1 MRGKRISATKL
12 PDEGFSC
19 AQFGAVNLERIFS
32 AAEYA
37 RRVADTKR
45 RMEQKGFDLIVC
57 QDPANMCW
65 LTGFDGWSFYV
76 PQCVLVH
83 GAEAAP
89 LWFGRAQDAKSAR
102 LTTNLPDGNI
112 VPFSE
117 PLVQH
122 PIRHPYDELA
132 ALIRDRGWERARIGV
147 EMDAHYYTAR
157 CHEHLVKGL
166 PGASF
171 ANNGDL
177 VNWARLVKSEPE
189 RKLMREAGRICS
201 HAMMRAIETM
211 RPGVR
216 QNEVIAAIYHAQ
228 TMGPEGLGGD
238 YAAICPLMP
247 VGEGTSTPH
256 LTWTDAPLPASGLAM
271 IEIAG
276 ARRRYHAPLTRTIH
290 LGNPRP
296 KYLDVAKVA
305 VEGVDAGLALAKSG
319 NTAEAVEAAWQAVLR
334 RNGLRKDSRVGYSI
348 GLAYPPDWGERTV
361 SLRPGDLTV
370 LEAGMCFHMQA
381 GLWLE
386 DFGIAISES
395 FLVNDHGGERLCDV
409 ARELIVID

>member
-1 MRGKRISATKL
+1 
-12 PDEGFSC
+12 
-19 AQFGAVNLERIFS
+19 LERAFTPQ
-32 AAEYA
+32 EFTG
-37 RRVADTKR
+37 RVAETRK
-45 RMEQKGFDLIVC
+45 RMERQGFDLLIC

-83 GAEAAP
+83 AGEEHP
-89 LWFGRAQDAKSAR
+89 LWFGRAQDAKSAE
-102 LTTNLPDGNI
+102 LTTDLPSRNI

-122 PIRHPYDELA
+122 PVDHPYDELA
-132 ALIRDRGWERARIGV
+132 ALIRDRGWAKARIGV

-157 CHEHLVKGL
+157 CHAHLVKGL
-166 PGASF
+166 PQASI

-177 VNWARLVKSEPE
+177 VNWARLVKSETE
-189 RKLMREAGRICS
+189 RRLMREAGRICS
-201 HAMMRAIETM
+201 HAMNRAIEVM
-211 RPGVR
+211 KPGVP
-216 QNEVIAAIYHAQ
+216 QNQVIAAIYHAQ
-228 TMGPEGLGGD
+228 TTGVAGLGGD

-256 LTWTDAPLPASGLAM
+256 LTWTDQPLPNHSLAM

-276 ARRRYHAPLTRTIH
+276 ARRRYHAPLTRTVH
-290 LGNPRP
+290 LGKP
-296 KYLDVAKVA
+296 KSRYADVAKIA
-305 VEGVDAGLALAKSG
+305 VEGVDAGLAKARAGS
-319 NTAEAVEAAWQAVLR
+319 TAQEVEAAWQAVLR
-334 RNGLRKDSRVGYSI
+334 RNGLSKKSRVGYSI

-361 SLRPGDLTV
+361 SLRPGDGTR
-370 LEAGMCFHMQA
+370 LETGMCFHMQA

-395 FLVNDHGGERLCDV
+395 FEVTKRGGERLCEV